1 MECRGNIKYK
11 DLERFFIPGCMP
23 VIGDPS
29 SLGTRFMQVRVL
41 SPRLNCNFQD
51 MRTNVKAAAS
61 PAPNGIGLGNIYVV
75 DSYEPLSETR
85 KVRRLQ
91 LSYIR
96 RYVVRRLV
104 GPARFNSLR

>member
-1 MECRGNIKYK
+1 MLLKAPRSTSPTRNVEEILRTRIRK
-11 DLERFFIPGCMP
+11 DLSGCMP

-61 PAPNGIGLGNIYVV
+61 PAPNGIGLGKTYVG
-75 DSYEPLSETR
+75 R
-85 KVRRLQ
+85 
-91 LSYIR
+91 
-96 RYVVRRLV
+96 
-104 GPARFNSLR
+104 